1 MPARTGR
8 RQGAGTRSRSPR
20 YGVVVESVRA
30 QGCGQLRSSI
40 PFVRCNDGV
49 DDFTL
54 PGYAVEELVGFGGS
68 GEVWRAR
75 DSSTGE
81 VVALKRLR
89 SDAPSGM
96 STEQLEREAAL
107 LATVRHDHIVALR
120 SVVSTGDG
128 LVLVLD
134 YAQGGSLAAVLDV
147 RGRLSAGEV
156 VTIGAPLARALADIH
171 ARGLTHG
178 DVTPG
183 NIVFDGFGKPLLADL
198 GVASLV
204 GEGGPTGRTPGY
216 ADPANVDGPASDV
229 HGLAAVCFSALAGLP
244 PYSDSEPMVAR
255 SLGPLAPDAP
265 AALVAA
271 IEAGLDPDPV
281 VRPDAAAFGRAAFAA
296 CSPVAVRLV
305 RGSQRVGPVAAAST
319 HVVPGS
325 VRAVDPSPEV
335 DAPSPSRFR
344 RGGQDRGGQVGRHRW
359 SVSRGVLV
367 RRAVA
372 VACVVALLGAAVA
385 IGIAWGWAD
394 HGHRAS
400 ASVPVASPASPASAI
415 GSATPSAT
423 ESVAATPSATDPTPA
438 ASAAAMASSS
448 PDWLAVMGGLDRSRD
463 GAFADAD
470 ADELAAIYVPG
481 SAALATDR
489 AALGRLIGA
498 GQRVRGLRFALR
510 SVQLIA
516 QSADEVTLTVVDTLA
531 AYDVVDAGGATT
543 RVPGRGVRTWTVV
556 LHAQPT
562 SEQHWLIASIAA
574 A

>member
-1 MPARTGR
+1 LNAITLRG
-8 RQGAGTRSRSPR
+8 
-20 YGVVVESVRA
+20 YGVGVALVSA
-30 QGCGQLRSSI
+30 AGCGQRRRPDGFLG
-40 PFVRCNDGV
+40 CNGGV
-49 DDFTL
+49 DEFSL
-54 PGYAVEELVGFGGS
+54 PGYDVDELVGFGGS

-75 DSSTGE
+75 DSATGE

-89 SDAPSGM
+89 GDAASAM

-120 SVVSTGDG
+120 AVVSTSDG

-134 YAQGGSLAAVLDV
+134 YAEGGSLAAVQDV
-147 RGRLSAGEV
+147 RGQLSAGEV
-156 VTIGAPLARALADIH
+156 VTIGAPLAQALADIH
-171 ARGLTHG
+171 GRGLTHG

-183 NIVFDGFGKPLLADL
+183 NIVFDGSGKPLLADL
-198 GVASLV
+198 GVASLI

-216 ADPANVDGPASDV
+216 ADPANAPGPARDV
-229 HGLAAVCFSALAGLP
+229 HGLAAVCFSALAGVP

-281 VRPDAAAFGRAAFAA
+281 VRPEAAAFGRALFAA

-305 RGSQRVGPVAAAST
+305 RGSQRVGAAAAAST

-325 VRAVDPSPEV
+325 VRAVDSSPEADPPSPPR
-335 DAPSPSRFR
+335 ARFR
-344 RGGQDRGGQVGRHRW
+344 LAGQGRAGQGRAGQVGRHRW
-359 SVSRGVLV
+359 SVGRQVLV
-367 RRAVA
+367 RRAIAVGCVA
-372 VACVVALLGAAVA
+372 ALLGAAVA
-385 IGIAWGWAD
+385 VGIAWGWAD

-400 ASVPVASPASPASAI
+400 ASPGSTAADPPASPAPSVGPATSSAI
-415 GSATPSAT
+415 
-423 ESVAATPSATDPTPA
+423 EPA
-438 ASAAAMASSS
+438 AVPSLADST
-448 PDWLAVMGGLDRSRD
+448 DWLSVLAALDSSRD
-463 GAFADAD
+463 AAFADAD
-470 ADELAAIYVPG
+470 VNELDAVYVPG

-498 GQRVRGLRFALR
+498 GQRVHGLRFALR
-510 SVQLIA
+510 SVQLVA

-531 AYDVVDAGGATT
+531 AYDVVDAGGATAS
-543 RVPGRGVRTWTVV
+543 VPGRGVRTWTVV
-556 LHAQPT
+556 LHAQST
-562 SEQHWLIASIAA
+562 SQHHWLIASVAA